1 MIVEK
6 ILIVVLIMNPGCLS
20 AIKALFLVGR
30 QIVGKK
36 ERNQHLF
43 KALFF
48 MLSLVV
54 LKELGINYVDPSK
67 GYLIKTNPE

>member
-1 MIVEK
+1 VIVEK

-20 AIKALFLVGR
+20 AINVFLIWFANSLQKR
-30 QIVGKK
+30 K
-36 ERNQHLF
+36 NQYLF

-48 MLSLVV
+48 VLSLVV